1 MFAFLP
7 SSCPPAMPDE
17 PLVSRWQTCHDQMP
31 LMGKGGTLLRLNLGI
46 LVSAVRSRI
55 DKTRP
60 A

>member
-1 MFAFLP
+1 
-7 SSCPPAMPDE
+7 MPDE
-17 PLVSRWQTCHDQMP
+17 PLVSRWQTCHDQLP
-31 LMGKGGTLLRLNLGI
+31 LMGKGGTLLRLNLGT